1 MSNQNRKTYLH
12 GECLGKHV
20 VIRWITSGLGQ
31 ALTVASLNLRTL
43 FVHRGDQ
50 IIPYGAS
57 SLAHYLSFPLTVDLD
72 LELC

>member
-1 MSNQNRKTYLH
+1 MSSQNRKTYLH

-20 VIRWITSGLGQ
+20 VIRWITSRLGQ
-31 ALTVASLNLRTL
+31 ALTVASLNL

-50 IIPYGAS
+50 IIPDGAS